1 MSYFLRFP
9 LLRYTSNNT
18 VTITSDVL
26 KRVAVNQK
34 TKENLV
40 LFDEYDI
47 QEGEAPE
54 TVSYKF
60 YETTDYHWVVLIVN
74 DILDPRYGWPLKGD
88 ELYEYTAAKYG
99 SGNVN
104 AVHHYTISETNDI
117 IVDPTQE
124 QKVITLN
131 VYNNF
136 PDNVDY
142 LFDYAANGT
151 IDESLTIGQK
161 TFITF
166 LQGASNVSYGKTGT
180 LLNTFRIG
188 DIDHSFLTTG
198 DLFYGNFTSNDVTAF
213 TNMAAGV
220 EINPDPNGET
230 YNYSFI
236 RTYIKNYVDNWY
248 ENPLSANSAR
258 PYNFGNITGLNNLG
272 IIVDSGPYNP
282 FKHYKGSTGNLYAIS
297 STLAGNVLNIIEGN
311 LLKNTSLLNQT
322 LTLTAGGYSIWGK
335 NISRLEFMNYLRGD
349 ITRSS
354 FFSGRLSQGGNPST
368 ELDGN
373 VALTFQRGLL
383 PETSPYYDTTL
394 ELLIA
399 MNGNATIKTA
409 LSENKIGLRSEIVT
423 YPYEDAFE
431 VTNIA
436 HETNINESKRRI
448 RILKAEYLSAFV
460 TEFERLINV

>member
-47 QEGEAPE
+47 QEGETPE

-60 YETTDYHWVVLIVN
+60 YETTDYHWVILIVN

-117 IVDPTQE
+117 IVDPTQPLVTKTA
-124 QKVITLN
+124 QF
-131 VYNNF
+131 YNNF

-151 IDESLTIGQK
+151 IDLTLTNGQRS
-161 TFITF
+161 FIDY
-166 LQGASNVSYGKTGT
+166 LQRRSDDPLPNLNVA
-180 LLNTFRIG
+180 LAFRIG
-188 DIDHSFLTTG
+188 DVDHSYRTSANSSTITTL
-198 DLFYGNFTSNDVTAF
+198 DSSAF
-213 TNMAAGV
+213 TNLALGN
-220 EINPDPNGET
+220 EINPNPTGET

-236 RTYIKNYVDNWY
+236 RTYIKPYVDNWY
-248 ENPLSANSAR
+248 ENPLSVNSSP
-258 PYNFGNITGLNNLG
+258 PYKFGNVTGLNNLG
-272 IIVDSGPYNP
+272 IVQVSETYSP
-282 FKHYKGSTGNLYAIS
+282 FKHYKSSTGNLYAIS
-297 STLAGNVLNIIEGN
+297 STLSANVLNYAQGN
-311 LLKNTSLLNQT
+311 LSLNLTALNNYISR
-322 LTLTAGGYSIWGK
+322 TAGGYTTWGLSPSIGE
-335 NISRLEFMNYLRGD
+335 SAYYLRGD
-349 ITRSS
+349 ITRST

-383 PETSPYYDTTL
+383 PETSSYYDTTL
-394 ELLIA
+394 NLLIA
-399 MNGNATIKTA
+399 MNGNTTIKTA
-409 LSENKIGLRSEIVT
+409 LSDSKIAVFGETTT
-423 YPYEDAFE
+423 YPYANAFE
-431 VTNIA
+431 VTNIS

>member
-47 QEGEAPE
+47 QEGETPE

-117 IVDPTQE
+117 IVDPTQPLVTKTA
-124 QKVITLN
+124 QF
-131 VYNNF
+131 YNNF
-136 PDNVDY
+136 PGNVDY

-151 IDESLTIGQK
+151 IDLTLTNGQRA
-161 TFITF
+161 FIDY
-166 LQGASNVSYGKTGT
+166 LQRRSDDPLPNLNVA
-180 LLNTFRIG
+180 LAFCIG
-188 DIDHSFLTTG
+188 DVDHSYRTSANSSTITTL
-198 DLFYGNFTSNDVTAF
+198 DSSAF
-213 TNMAAGV
+213 TNLALGN
-220 EINPDPNGET
+220 EINPNPTGET

-236 RTYIKNYVDNWY
+236 RTYIKPYVDSFF
-248 ENPLSANSAR
+248 ENPLAGS
-258 PYNFGNITGLNNLG
+258 NFNNLTTLNGLG
-272 IIVDSGPYNP
+272 IIRISESYNP
-282 FKHYKGSTGNLYAIS
+282 FKHYKGSTGNLYTIS
-297 STLAGNVLNIIEGN
+297 STLAANVLNYAQGS
-311 LLKNTSLLNQT
+311 LSLNTTTLNNYISR
-322 LTLTAGGYSIWGK
+322 TAGGYAAFGLNVSQGE
-335 NISRLEFMNYLRGD
+335 SAYYLRGD
-349 ITRSS
+349 ITRST

-394 ELLIA
+394 NLLIA
-399 MNGNATIKTA
+399 MNGNATIKTV
-409 LSENKIGLRSEIVT
+409 LSDSKIAVFGETTT
-423 YPYEDAFE
+423 YPYADAFE

>member
-1 MSYFLRFP
+1 LLKVIDMSYFLRFP

-47 QEGEAPE
+47 QEGETPE

-124 QKVITLN
+124 VVVKTVLTK
-131 VYNNF
+131 F
-136 PDNVDY
+136 PDNLDIIY
-142 LFDYAANGT
+142 NYAANGSST
-151 IDESLTIGQK
+151 AGLTQGEQSLISYLQQPTSIPLPGTLYRADINHSLTN
-161 TFITF
+161 FPSRF
-166 LQGASNVSYGKTGT
+166 NVTS
-180 LLNTFRIG
+180 G
-188 DIDHSFLTTG
+188 DSLSFLRVTTPG
-198 DLFYGNFTSNDVTAF
+198 WPV
-213 TNMAAGV
+213 
-220 EINPDPNGET
+220 GEQT
-230 YNYSFI
+230 QHVVYNC
-236 RTYIKNYVDNWY
+236 IK
-248 ENPLSANSAR
+248 P
-258 PYNFGNITGLNNLG
+258 
-272 IIVDSGPYNP
+272 IVDSSNATLLTYLIATPAPPANTHQELSSYYSNGVYYSINSAWTTTVLEISLGFSVAASTHPPLSSYLREPAQTNYLNGDVLRSSYMSTIKYGGLTSNEAIATNYNNDIL
-282 FKHYKGSTGNLYAIS
+282 S
-297 STLAGNVLNIIEGN
+297 
-311 LLKNTSLLNQT
+311 NTSPVYANIVSLL
-322 LTLTAGGYSIWGK
+322 S
-335 NISRLEFMNYLRGD
+335 
-349 ITRSS
+349 
-354 FFSGRLSQGGNPST
+354 
-368 ELDGN
+368 
-373 VALTFQRGLL
+373 
-383 PETSPYYDTTL
+383 ETSSNANIRPALETTQ
-394 ELLIA
+394 EQ
-399 MNGNATIKTA
+399 TT
-409 LSENKIGLRSEIVT
+409 T
-423 YPYEDAFE
+423 YPYADAFE